1 MIVNKPNKKK
11 KLSRYAVLY
20 SIMFIIFGV
29 ILLKLLYLQ
38 VYKYDTYKEK
48 ADTSSTKFISDS
60 APRGK
65 IYDSEGNILATNEQT
80 YVLTF
85 MQTDEASKK
94 LYSTL
99 GKVFSVLDENGEK
112 FQDDFILKVNNTGEF
127 NFEFT
132 SNDIEVRNAVELLF
146 KSDRGIKDQVIVDL
160 KMEDAG
166 DFTDEQLSI
175 INDALLQISAEDTFY
190 YLVDLYGMYRLLLPE
205 DYTTDEADILAA
217 KYKIAANANF
227 SQIAANGKKI
237 VADLLN
243 QFSLEE
249 IRKYMVIKDAI
260 FTQSYEGYKSV
271 VISSSIQKNTAFI
284 FYQLLDELPGVD
296 VSLKPVRYYPFRSLA
311 SHILGYVST
320 IGSTEEEIYELKGYD
335 SSTDLVGAGGIE
347 SAFEEQLK
355 GTDGGTTVKVNSSG
369 RITEELFQL
378 ETNAGNNVHLTINK
392 DVQYAAEQALKDTLE
407 RVDRSVVN
415 YDYGNGSS
423 NATRGAVVAIEVKTG
438 KVLAM
443 ASYPDYDPNDFATG
457 SLSDELYEKY
467 FSPDYE
473 AFAAQHI
480 SKTGATASKDEL
492 FPTNDSGIREDINDI
507 YPKPMFSYAT
517 QALLPPGSIFKPLTA
532 VAGMMEGVITP
543 STTVN
548 DTGLWQDPSKSITQ
562 YNFQKKGNGV
572 ISVREALMHS
582 SNFFFHTVG
591 YALYEADG
599 GTSDNIT
606 DKVSALDSIAKYA
619 YKFGLGVAE
628 GENPSTGLEIDENFG
643 QTYNF
648 KSWKTKVIDTPMY
661 TLVEQ
666 LSQGN
671 YNGMFFFANFNI
683 SKNDADSKELA
694 QLKVDL
700 KSKITDALELVG
712 TEKQITNA
720 DSFAETIVDDIK
732 VVMNASEEYQASLAQ
747 YNADRTSKTD
757 IDEQAQI
764 VANAIAQYT
773 ISDMTT
779 QITTYAEIVKDA
791 IGQSMNA
798 FTPVQLA
805 NYVATLASGG
815 TRHKVMIVD
824 KITSSEGEVIQQFE
838 PEVVDQ
844 LDIPAD
850 ILQTV
855 KEGMRMVNTYSGN
868 GTAYNCF
875 NSFPI
880 EVCGKTGTA
889 DFGTEENYTVIGRRP
904 YGNYI
909 SFAPMNDPEIAVFS
923 TLYDANKGSEGATVH
938 LAIYEAFFKELLE
951 KNYSGYT
958 SSSDSYQKYVTNGV
972 KDYKD
977 DSTEEEKEQLNSQ
990 NTEETTNPENSSNTQ
1005 ESGVNTGNENN
1016 GSSNVTSE

>member
-443 ASYPDYDPNDFATG
+443 ASYPDYDPNDFAIPG
-457 SLSDELYEKY
+457 ELSDEKYEEY
-467 FSPDYE
+467 FSPDLTKFGTE
-473 AFAAQHI
+473 HI
-480 SKTGATASKDEL
+480 QKTNAKKSLDEL
-492 FPTNDSGIREDINDI
+492 FPKNEDGIREDYYDI
-507 YPKPMFSYAT
+507 YPRAMFNYAT
-517 QALLPPGSIFKPLTA
+517 LGKVPPGSVFKPLTSI
-532 VAGMMEGVITP
+532 AGLMEGVIT
-543 STTVN
+543 TTETMN
-548 DTGLWQDPSKSITQ
+548 DTTGWWERDG
-562 YNFQKKGNGV
+562 YGAENFQHQANGPTDL
-572 ISVREALMHS
+572 RKALEKS
-582 SNFFFHTVG
+582 SNYFYYETG
-591 YALYEADG
+591 YRLWKNNG
-599 GTSDNIT
+599 GDIE
-606 DKVSALDSIAKYA
+606 ALDSLAEYVW
-619 YKFGLGVAE
+619 KFGLGVDPNSPQAA
-628 GENPSTGLEIDENFG
+628 NPSTGIEIEESFG

-648 KSWKTKVIDTPMY
+648 TSWKNQIINTPMY
-661 TLVEQ
+661 SLVEGLQ
-666 LSQGN
+666 KGT
-671 YNGMFFFANFNI
+671 YNGYVFIPMDISKQDEDSEELKKAKEDIKAVITDTLKKVGTDEDITDYSVFNEQMIPKLKAFMNI
-683 SKNDADSKELA
+683 SEQYKQNVAQYEASKG
-694 QLKVDL
+694 QKVDL
-700 KSKITDALELVG
+700 
-712 TEKQITNA
+712 
-720 DSFAETIVDDIK
+720 DS
-732 VVMNASEEYQASLAQ
+732 QASLVSQMLAEYTIDSQ
-747 YNADRTSKTD
+747 RTEITSF
-757 IDEQAQI
+757 AQI
-764 VANAIAQYT
+764 V
-773 ISDMTT
+773 M
-779 QITTYAEIVKDA
+779 DA
-791 IGQSMNA
+791 IGQGMNNL
-798 FTPVQLA
+798 TPLQIA
-805 NYVATLASGG
+805 NYVATLANGG
-815 TRHKVMIVD
+815 VRNKVMLVD
-824 KITSSEGEVIQQFE
+824 KITDPNGEVIQEFK
-838 PEVVDQ
+838 PEVVDS
-844 LDIPAD
+844 LDIPAEY
-850 ILQTV
+850 LQAV
-855 KEGMRMVNTYSGN
+855 KEGMRRVNTSSNNGMAYQCFGEGN
-868 GTAYNCF
+868 
-875 NSFPI
+875 FPI
-880 EVCGKTGTA
+880 AVCGKTGTA
-889 DFGTEENYTVIGRRP
+889 DFGTQEQYDDQGRKP

-909 SFAPMNDPEIAVFS
+909 SFAPMDDPKIAIFS
-923 TLYDANKGSEGATVH
+923 TMYDGNRGSDGAPIH
-938 LAIYEAFFKELLE
+938 KAIYEAYFKEELL
-951 KNYSGYT
+951 KI
-958 SSSDSYQKYVTNGV
+958 DPSYASKSESFVKYVQNAP
-972 KDYKD
+972 K
-977 DSTEEEKEQLNSQ
+977 S
-990 NTEETTNPENSSNTQ
+990 NTELNQTETNNT
-1005 ESGVNTGNENN
+1005 ESEKA
-1016 GSSNVTSE
+1016 E